1 MRNFL
6 KKSYKSPCFSFRNVI
21 IDILEDILSF
31 LCAEKERKRFRKT
44 NADVRKK
51 KEFLNQ
57 SQTKHIII
65 H

>member
-1 MRNFL
+1 
-6 KKSYKSPCFSFRNVI
+6 VI

-44 NADVRKK
+44 NADVRKNRIL
-51 KEFLNQ
+51 EPL